1 VTAEAPLVTVTIPT
15 FERPDLL
22 SESLASVL
30 GQTLSNIEVIVSDN
44 GAQAETEAVVASF
57 GDPRVSYAPLEENIG
72 PFGNVSRCLRLG
84 TAPYIAI
91 LHDDDLLMPTS
102 LERRLERLESD
113 PSLSVVNTAHSV
125 IDGDGRVLRPDV
137 NWSLAE
143 GDWEMDGEAFLRRA
157 VTAGVAFHL
166 STALS
171 RRSVVEDEAFDPAAA
186 GYCDVAVWLR
196 VASRGA
202 RFAYIDEPLSAIREH
217 AASDS
222 TRLGLHVTRDST
234 DGDAAIDTQ
243 TLEQVRQMQAVRRE
257 FLEREG
263 RTLPDRD
270 ELWAAARRDARK
282 RMARV
287 IVKEAL
293 NGGSFE
299 LTVSRLREAS
309 AIDPRMAWSVWAPA
323 ALIVALGGRPAWR
336 VISTLAAPARRYWA

>member
-1 VTAEAPLVTVTIPT
+1 MTDPAARVTVAIPT

-30 GQTLSNIEVIVSDN
+30 GQTLREIEVVVSDN
-44 GAQAETEAVVASF
+44 GRQPETEAVVASF
-57 GDPRVSYAPLEENIG
+57 GDPRVTYSPLEENIG
-72 PFGNVSRCLRLG
+72 PFGNVTRCLRLG

-102 LERRLERLESD
+102 LERRLARLEGD
-113 PSLSVVNTAHSV
+113 PSLSVVHTAHSV
-125 IDGDGRVLRPDV
+125 IDGAGRVLRPDV
-137 NWSLAE
+137 NWSLADA
-143 GDWEMDGEAFLRRA
+143 DWKMDGATFLRRS
-157 VTAGVAFHL
+157 VTSGVLFHL

-171 RRSVVEDEAFDPAAA
+171 RRDVVENEAFDPAAG
-186 GYCDVAVWLR
+186 GYCDLAVWLR
-196 VASRGA
+196 VAQRGA
-202 RFAYIDEPLSAIREH
+202 RFAYINEPLSAIREH

-222 TRLGLHVTRDST
+222 TRLGLHVTRGAT

-263 RTLPDRD
+263 RALPDRN

-287 IVKEAL
+287 IVKEAV
-293 NGGSFE
+293 NGASFRH
-299 LTVSRLREAS
+299 TVDRLREAS
-309 AIDPRMAWSVWAPA
+309 TIDPRMSYSVWAPA